1 MKPNL
6 AYLMLVGACTTTP
19 RGPEPTVVADDQ
31 TNALSISA
39 NANGVYWVDDDVEN
53 VIDVAID
60 VTPSVQ
66 GRIMHAPLAG
76 GPADVIADAQP
87 CPTAVYAEPDAV
99 YWARCDGA
107 VLTAASGGS
116 PTMLLPAGEISNIT
130 PIALATTKDYVYVL
144 SAATSESAGAII
156 RVYKQPNVAPDV
168 AAMGL
173 TGPSALAVDE
183 TNLYWIDWMEGSVYQ
198 RAAAVGL
205 ETPPTLL
212 ATAPDA
218 TSIAL
223 DASHV
228 YWTDDGGSDGEH
240 QIHNTTIG
248 GGAVFDY
255 DTGGGSVV
263 GIAVDSGSV
272 YWVSA
277 GDSLIERTP
286 LVGGPIETVA
296 TTSYVDVSDAIAL
309 TGQQVFFADGTEVS
323 GGSTTIETAIK

>member
-1 MKPNL
+1 MKLSL
-6 AYLMLVGACTTTP
+6 AYLMLVGACTSTP
-19 RGPEPTVVADDQ
+19 RGPTPTVVADGQ
-31 TNALSISA
+31 TNALSIAA
-39 NANGVYWVDDDVEN
+39 NATGVYWVDDNVEN

-66 GRIMHAPLAG
+66 GRIMHAALAG

-107 VLTAASGGS
+107 VFTAASGGS
-116 PTMLLPAGEISNIT
+116 PTMLLPAGQISNIT
-130 PIALATTKDYVYVL
+130 PIALATTADYVYVL
-144 SAATSESAGAII
+144 SAATSDHPGSII
-156 RVYKQPNVAPDV
+156 RVYKDSNVAPDV

-173 TGPSALAVDE
+173 TGPAALAVDE
-183 TNLYWIDWMEGSVYQ
+183 TNLYWVDWMEGSVYQ
-198 RAAAVGL
+198 RTAEVGFA
-205 ETPPTLL
+205 TPPTLL

-218 TSIAL
+218 TAIAI
-223 DASHV
+223 DAGHV
-228 YWTDDGGSDGEH
+228 DWTDDGGADAEH
-240 QIHNTTIG
+240 QIHSTTIG
-248 GGAVFDY
+248 GGPVFDY

-286 LVGGPIETVA
+286 LIGGPIETVA

-309 TGQQVFFADGTEVS
+309 TGQQVFFADGTEIA